1 MLVLKGMGKSIPSIV
16 IRDALMNAKSLQ
28 LRPTLCD
35 IMDYSLPGSSVHSI
49 LQARILEWVA
59 ISFSKGF
66 SGPRDQGK
74 KRRHSNSY
82 NGIKKNTMNKGKF
95 LKIKEYNVKFIIIH
109 LKILLKRYFL

>member
-49 LQARILEWVA
+49 LQARILDWVA
-59 ISFSKGF
+59 ILS
-66 SGPRDQGK
+66 QGDLPDM
-74 KRRHSNSY
+74 
-82 NGIKKNTMNKGKF
+82 GIKPGSPAVEADSLPSEPPGKP
-95 LKIKEYNVKFIIIH
+95 I
-109 LKILLKRYFL
+109 

>member
-49 LQARILEWVA
+49 LQARILEWVDML
-59 ISFSKGF
+59 SSLGSSKTEG
-66 SGPRDQGK
+66 SNPRLVSTAFAGRFFTTRATWKAQ
-74 KRRHSNSY
+74 SL
-82 NGIKKNTMNKGKF
+82 GIGRCKKN
-95 LKIKEYNVKFIIIH
+95 LEVLLVKNT
-109 LKILLKRYFL
+109 